1 MRKKIKLI
9 SIAFAIFQTAAAP
22 SPKSPNDILV
32 EAPKS
37 AWAQIKPDNI
47 VIAKLSD
54 ESEFI
59 FELAENYAPV
69 HIANIK
75 KLIRSGW
82 FEKASIVR
90 VQDNYVV
97 QWGVPEGTKLPND
110 IVQKPPAEY
119 EFNKPKNFK
128 PFPYKDVY
136 APQAGYL
143 NSWPAATDNKKAWL
157 VHCYGMIGVGRDMAP
172 DTGTGGELYT
182 VIGHAPRHL
191 DRNITLAG
199 RVIFGMENL
208 TARPRGTETLGFY
221 KEDYSKIGFKS
232 VKLASDLSENERPKF
247 EVLKTN
253 TKTFASWLYAKANR
267 GAPFFIKPSG
277 AVDICN
283 AQVPIR
289 KVE

>member
-1 MRKKIKLI
+1 MKFKKLYLFCTLGF
-9 SIAFAIFQTAAAP
+9 IAASPA
-22 SPKSPNDILV
+22 PKSPSEIAQ

-37 AWAQIKPDNI
+37 AWQKIDTDNI

-54 ESEFI
+54 GGEFA
-59 FELAENYAPV
+59 FELAQDFAPV

-75 KLIRSGW
+75 KLIRAGW

-97 QWGVPEGTKLPND
+97 QWGVPEGTKLPPN
-110 IVQKPPAEY
+110 IIEKPPAEY
-119 EFNKPKNFK
+119 DFAKPKNFI
-128 PFPYKDVY
+128 PLPYKDAY
-136 APQAGYL
+136 AP
-143 NSWPAATDNKKAWL
+143 NSGHINGWPAAANKSKAWL

-199 RVIFGMENL
+199 RVIHGMENL
-208 TARPRGTETLGFY
+208 NARKRGTETLGFY
-221 KEDYSKIGFKS
+221 KEGFAKTGFTS
-232 VKLASDLSENERPKF
+232 VKLASDIDEKERPNF

-253 TKTFASWLYAKANR
+253 TKTFAQWLHAKANR
-267 GAPFFIKPSG
+267 GAPFFIRPSG

-289 KVE
+289 KIE